1 MQDRAKLTLE
11 MLKDKKRFRLL
22 EPHHWPRNSPDL
34 NPVDFGMLGLQ
45 EQNVYRSRRITNLDC
60 LKEAIVDEW
69 NKTPQEIIVKL
80 STRCKPKL
88 RRVIEVEDPHIE
100 RY

>member
-34 NPVDFGMLGLQ
+34 NPVDFGMLGLL

-60 LKEAIVDEW
+60 LKEAIVD
-69 NKTPQEIIVKL
+69 
-80 STRCKPKL
+80 KPKL